1 MFRRIVHTLLLLT
14 SLSGASQSQAD
25 PLMPLKLVS
34 GPEYMPYSDP
44 LLEGGGLATVLVE
57 AAFSAGGLTTDKV
70 VFKPWA
76 RGLLETGATAYDATF
91 PYARTAEREAKFY
104 YSDEL
109 AHVNESF
116 FAPLT
121 FTGTT
126 VDATALNNKVVCRPV
141 GYNLNMLGE
150 MQKTVPFRIEAPVS
164 LTQCFAMLE
173 LGRVDFVFISEQ
185 VGWYVLKTSKELDRK
200 QFRAIPATREDNRT
214 GLHLLVSRQHPEA
227 LTILELFNKGL
238 SRLRESGEYDRIIAS
253 YLDADPAFGN
263 N

>member
-1 MFRRIVHTLLLLT
+1 MLLDVVRFTLLFIMLLGVGR
-14 SLSGASQSQAD
+14 LAAE
-25 PLMPLKLVS
+25 PMMPVKLVT
-34 GPEYMPYSDP
+34 GAEYMPFSDP

-57 AAFSAGGLTTDKV
+57 ASFSAGGLTTDKA

-185 VGWYVLKTSKELDRK
+185 VGWYVLKTSKELNGNL
-200 QFRAIPATREDNRT
+200 FRAISATHDNHKT
-214 GLHLLVSRQHPEA
+214 GLHLLVSRQHPDA

-238 SRLRESGEYDRIIAS
+238 SRLRESGEYDRIIAN
-253 YLDADPAFGN
+253 YLHTAPVAAVK
-263 N
+263 